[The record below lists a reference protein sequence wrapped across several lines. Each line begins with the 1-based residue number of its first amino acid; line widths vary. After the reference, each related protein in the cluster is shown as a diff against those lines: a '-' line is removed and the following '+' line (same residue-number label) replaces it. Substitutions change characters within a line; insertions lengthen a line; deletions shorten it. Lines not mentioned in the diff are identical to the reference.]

1 MSERTKLL
9 KKAVLT
15 SVGASTNVDRIKT
28 ALNEAMEDLVKVGQD
43 LLSDL
48 EVKGK
53 DKTDSAQNFLKNLQ
67 EEAKTRTK
75 DLRSEVSTKA
85 QVLSKKAAKEVGLV
99 TREEYDEL
107 VERLAALE
115 DLVTGTGDEHE
126 EGKKPRRKKSNNQG
140 E

>member
-43 LLSDL
+43 LLNDL

-53 DKTDSAQNFLKNLQ
+53 DKTENAQNFLKNLQ
-67 EEAKTRTK
+67 DEAKTRTK
-75 DLRSEVSTKA
+75 DLRTEVSGKA
-85 QVLSKKAAKEVGLV
+85 QVSMKKVAKEVGLV

-107 VERLAALE
+107 VERLVALE
-115 DLVTGTGDEHE
+115 DLVAGPNDE
-126 EGKKPRRKKSNNQG
+126 EGKKKPRNAKKANQG